1 MNFLQNV
8 ELLIPGELALTLNQ
22 IQFLGQFIQGLN
34 RQIKIFFSP
43 YILIHSHQKFISF
56 GYRAAFNFTKVYQ
69 AKARLRRAPSFI
81 LNIWLQLG
89 LQDYSFVNEG
99 RNLCGFKCML

>member
-8 ELLIPGELALTLNQ
+8 EFLIPSELALTFNQ
-22 IQFLGQFIQGLN
+22 IQLLGEFIQDLN

-56 GYRAAFNFTKVYQ
+56 GYRAVFNFTEVYQ
-69 AKARLRRAPSFI
+69 EKK
-81 LNIWLQLG
+81 LG
-89 LQDYSFVNEG
+89 QEEHLPLF
-99 RNLCGFKCML
+99 